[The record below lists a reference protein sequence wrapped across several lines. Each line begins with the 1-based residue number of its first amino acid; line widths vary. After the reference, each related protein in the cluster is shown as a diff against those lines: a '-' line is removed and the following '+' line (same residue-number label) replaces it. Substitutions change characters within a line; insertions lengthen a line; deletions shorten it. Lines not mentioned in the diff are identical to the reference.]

1 MMKFFLLIIVG
12 SLSIN
17 AFSQVGI
24 DTKSPQ
30 ASLDVNGDLGLRKR
44 LFLDNDSKVS
54 QGLSEQVLV
63 SQGEGLAPTWK
74 TLRIP
79 IYEPNKFYLIF
90 NDSFSDQTGL
100 RITSGQAVTSNLSTD
115 LVEGATLSTL
125 KSKGFFEIAN
135 LTGKFMVNSTSSKVY
150 FQFETVVQQNN
161 STSTNGENIKYT
173 CGIFVDGKLK
183 SARINTIYT
192 SSSTSTFL
200 THTQIGGTSNLT
212 LGSHSINIAC
222 AKLSGSRR
230 DLAIGRNVDAVTNIN
245 TFMAQSSLKVDVYEI
260 PENFNSIFN

>member
-1 MMKFFLLIIVG
+1 MKFFLLIIVG

-30 ASLDVNGDLGLRKR
+30 ASLDINGDLGLRKR
-44 LFLDNDSKVS
+44 LFLNNDNKES

-115 LVEGATLSTL
+115 LVEGTSLETL
-125 KSKGFFEIAN
+125 KTRGFFEIAGLSKN
-135 LTGKFMVNSTSSKVY
+135 FTVNSTSSKVY

-161 STSTNGENIKYT
+161 STSNGEDIKYA
-173 CGIFVDGKLK
+173 CGIFVDDLLK
-183 SARINTIYT
+183 SVRINTLFNST
-192 SSSTSTFL
+192 SGSTFL
-200 THTQIGGTSNLT
+200 THTQIGGATNLAATPHTVKVACARYTAGTRT
-212 LGSHSINIAC
+212 LG
-222 AKLSGSRR
+222 
-230 DLAIGRNVDAVTNIN
+230 IGNKADDATTNIN
-245 TFMAQSSLKVDVYEI
+245 EFMAQSSLKVDVYEI
-260 PENFNSIFN
+260 PQNFNSIVN